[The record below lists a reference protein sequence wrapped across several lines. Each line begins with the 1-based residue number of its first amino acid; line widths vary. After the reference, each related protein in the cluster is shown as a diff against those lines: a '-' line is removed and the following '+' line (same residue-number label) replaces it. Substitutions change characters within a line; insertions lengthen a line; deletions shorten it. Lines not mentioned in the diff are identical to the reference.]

1 MALTAKDAGHAGNNP
16 GALNKGRQE
25 KDNAQRLTAVHKTSE
40 VIAEMFFTSCA
51 ALAILAV
58 ATICFYIILKGI
70 PAVRQVGIKEIFLRT
85 EWRPTA
91 EEPKFGI
98 LYIILTSLAGTAAS
112 AVIGVPAGILTA
124 VYLAELADQRRAEL
138 VRDAVEILAGI
149 PSVIYGLL
157 GICLLNPL
165 MYRLERRVFAD
176 SGTHQ
181 FTGGA
186 NLLSAV
192 LVLTVMMLP
201 TVIRISEVSIRAV
214 HPGIK
219 TALDHEAVDDP
230 VEDQTVVVALVY
242 QVDKVVDR
250 VGRSLGIKLRLD
262 EIAVFHFNR
271 DNWILCH
278 SNSPFTVIYFR
289 SLLIFCIHTD
299 SLYNEMDINGRPDF
313 QFSKRFRI
321 FVRMAYRT
329 CGISCSCTCSRL
341 PL

>member
-157 GICLLNPL
+157 GVCLLNPL

-219 TALDHEAVDDP
+219 ASSLALGASRIQTIFRCLLPAARQGLLTAVVLGTGRALGEAMAITLVSGGSVNAP
-230 VEDQTVVVALVY
+230 FWFNSVRFLTTAVVSEMGYAQGLHRQMLFTIGLVLFGFILL
-242 QVDKVVDR
+242 VNGIAARILRK
-250 VGRSLGIKLRLD
+250 GR
-262 EIAVFHFNR
+262 EH
-271 DNWILCH
+271 
-278 SNSPFTVIYFR
+278 
-289 SLLIFCIHTD
+289 
-299 SLYNEMDINGRPDF
+299 
-313 QFSKRFRI
+313 
-321 FVRMAYRT
+321 
-329 CGISCSCTCSRL
+329 
-341 PL
+341 